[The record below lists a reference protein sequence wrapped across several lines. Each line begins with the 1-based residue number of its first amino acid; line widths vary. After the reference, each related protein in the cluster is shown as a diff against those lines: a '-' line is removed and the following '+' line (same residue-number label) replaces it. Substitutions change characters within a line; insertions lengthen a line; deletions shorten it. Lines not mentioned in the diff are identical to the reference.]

1 MRLLGLTKRV
11 KINGKVFVI
20 RNYHLKPL
28 QIIWPTLFFLDYVIH
43 SAIRVRL
50 VKWLGEN
57 VVCDR
62 YVYDMLAQLLAD
74 DACPCIISRLT
85 RRVFA
90 WPSISLLLDVKE
102 STSWDRTLQ
111 GERTLEQPLYD
122 ITVRR
127 SIYLKLAHLYGM
139 IMIDGE
145 RPFEQVNDEV
155 TRSVFA
161 ELPRIRSE
169 SGLKS

>member
-20 RNYHLKPL
+20 RNYHFRPL
-28 QIIWPTLFFLDYVIH
+28 RIIWPTLFFLDYVIH
-43 SAIRVRL
+43 SAVRVRL
-50 VKWLGEN
+50 TKWLGEN

-74 DACPCIISRLT
+74 DMCPSIIRRLAPK
-85 RRVFA
+85 VFA

-102 STSWDRTLQ
+102 GTSWDRTLQ

-122 ITVRR
+122 INIRR
-127 SIYLKLAHLYGM
+127 RTYLELAQLYGM
-139 IMIDGE
+139 IIINGE
-145 RPFEQVNDEV
+145 HSFEQVNDGV

-161 ELPRIRSE
+161 KLLRIRSVSVLE
-169 SGLKS
+169 S